1 MKGPGIHTDKLTKRE
16 QEVLD
21 CLMDGL
27 SYTETAEKLVLS
39 IKTIK
44 THVISIFRK
53 KDINSLQQLLVKE
66 YKRLLARSDLVE
78 AFKRIQ
84 KQIYQQMAEEIL
96 AVEAIRKAGEYF
108 NFRCSLDGEAKVG
121 NNWAETH

>member
-84 KQIYQQMAEEIL
+84 KQIYQQMAEEIK
-96 AVEAIRKAGEYF
+96 RKSSGVA
-108 NFRCSLDGEAKVG
+108 ND
-121 NNWAETH
+121 

>member
-53 KDINSLQQLLVKE
+53 KYINSLQQLLVKE
-66 YKRLLARSDLVE
+66 YKRLLDRSGLEE
-78 AFKRIQ
+78 AFKRNQ
-84 KQIYQQMAEEIL
+84 KQIYQQMAEEIK
-96 AVEAIRKAGEYF
+96 RKLNEVT
-108 NFRCSLDGEAKVG
+108 ND
-121 NNWAETH
+121 

>member
-1 MKGPGIHTDKLTKRE
+1 MTGPRMYTPELTKRE

-66 YKRLLARSDLVE
+66 YKRLLDRSDLVE

-84 KQIYQQMAEEIL
+84 KQIYQQMGEEIKRISSGV
-96 AVEAIRKAGEYF
+96 A
-108 NFRCSLDGEAKVG
+108 ND
-121 NNWAETH
+121 